1 MALLSFEI
9 AEAEQRRRARWHSR
23 WLRNPCRRALGKLK
37 RARGSS
43 DMGDQLVE
51 NPVFQGLGLSDDGL
65 LFAHRSAWSIL
76 SEEMAGMQNQD
87 AQQGEA
93 SS

>member
-1 MALLSFEI
+1 
-9 AEAEQRRRARWHSR
+9 
-23 WLRNPCRRALGKLK
+23 
-37 RARGSS
+37 
-43 DMGDQLVE
+43 MGDQLVE